1 MSELEDKV
9 FFFVKDSFS
18 NKSFTEEIYILRGDD
33 SSLRFY
39 INLYMSNNKV
49 CEMKDIIIKKPDFG
63 NAPFIL

>member
-1 MSELEDKV
+1 MSEVEDKV

-18 NKSFTEEIYILRGDD
+18 HKSFTEEKYIMRGDG

-49 CEMKDIIIKKPDFG
+49 CDMKNINVKKPDFG